1 MSIQWQRDSSL
12 VFESRDQA
20 FSEVE
25 TLSKEHTYR
34 VMQIDGHPPAYAIER
49 KLPDR
54 VQKYTDD
61 ESDSLLL
68 DEDTAFEERAG
79 KDSFKN
85 DGMSRGRQAQR
96 RSASRAAEGHEGV
109 FRKPAETATE
119 QD

>member
-25 TLSKEHTYR
+25 TLSNEHTYR

-68 DEDTAFEERAG
+68 DEDPAFEERAE
-79 KDSFKN
+79 KNSFKN
-85 DGMSRGRQAQR
+85 DGMNRGRQAQR
-96 RSASRAAEGHEGV
+96 DQDERTDGV
-109 FRKPAETATE
+109 PSDEELYSGDYRDEWE
-119 QD
+119 